1 MLKDLLE
8 PIVLNRMLNAV
19 LLMFVATVFWS
30 WLTAY
35 GLPMNIWLGGTVLIM
50 TFDLK
55 DYSEDPRPAAVLI
68 GAALVPFWPVLRF
81 WMR

>member
-30 WLTAY
+30 WLTP
-35 GLPMNIWLGGTVLIM
+35 LCQP
-50 TFDLK
+50 
-55 DYSEDPRPAAVLI
+55 SC
-68 GAALVPFWPVLRF
+68 PVGDF
-81 WMR
+81 A